1 MRKITFFILCVF
13 LPLLG
18 QAQTSKQALL
28 KLFMPKRSFLSG
40 VTTTGDATRDAIALA
55 ALRADSEAQI
65 QANKQIVQIA
75 QRALSEGRPTDPT
88 SLLAYEILQK
98 KSLLLFNATSA
109 NVKTKRLD
117 VMVVSSIGEMK
128 RELVEVSKMAPSL
141 TFEQF
146 IVMAESAKSRLQE
159 IDLLQMALD
168 TYSKEHPDGVH
179 DFFFAGQDAL
189 AWLKYYYS
197 ALIGKESEIPA
208 DKGQKSYE
216 K

>member
-1 MRKITFFILCVF
+1 
-13 LPLLG
+13 
-18 QAQTSKQALL
+18 
-28 KLFMPKRSFLSG
+28 
-40 VTTTGDATRDAIALA
+40 
-55 ALRADSEAQI
+55 
-65 QANKQIVQIA
+65 
-75 QRALSEGRPTDPT
+75 
-88 SLLAYEILQK
+88 
-98 KSLLLFNATSA
+98 
-109 NVKTKRLD
+109 
-117 VMVVSSIGEMK
+117 MK
-128 RELVEVSKMAPSL
+128 RELVEVSKRAPSL

-168 TYSKEHPDGVH
+168 TYSKEHPDGLH

-208 DKGQKSYE
+208 DKGQKFYE